1 MNYIHG
7 YFNYI
12 RLQFLSFMAENL
24 EVKSSFKV
32 YENINSLPPNYKKL
46 VEAAQSISDH
56 AYAPYS
62 KFNVGAAVL
71 TDEGQIITGSNQEN
85 AAYPSGLCAE
95 RVALFYTSANNH
107 NKHIQAIA
115 IVAKK
120 GDVWKAAMPCGA
132 CRQVIRE
139 YETKQEKPVKIIM
152 AYEDGKYILAEGA
165 EDLLPL
171 SFTKTDL

>member
-1 MNYIHG
+1 
-7 YFNYI
+7 
-12 RLQFLSFMAENL
+12 MAENL
-24 EVKSSFKV
+24 EVKSTFMV
-32 YENINSLPPNYKKL
+32 YDDINGLPLGYKEL
-46 VEAAQSISDH
+46 VEAAQKIADN

-62 KFNVGAAVL
+62 KFKVGAAVL
-71 TDEGQIITGSNQEN
+71 TDENQIITGSNQEN

-95 RVALFYTSANNH
+95 RVALFYTSANYH

-120 GDVWKAAMPCGA
+120 DNIWKVAMPCGA

-139 YETKQEKPVKIIM
+139 YETKQEQPVKIIM
-152 AYEDGKYILAEGA
+152 AYNDGKYIIANGA

>member
-12 RLQFLSFMAENL
+12 RLLFLLLMAQNL

-32 YENINSLPPNYKKL
+32 YESINSLSPNFKKL
-46 VEAAQSISDH
+46 VAAAMSISDH

-71 TDEGQIITGSNQEN
+71 TDEGQIIRGSNQEN

-107 NKHIQAIA
+107 TKHIQAIA

-139 YETKQEKPVKIIM
+139 YETKQQKPMKIIM
-152 AYEDGKYILAEGA
+152 AYGDGKYIVAEGA

-171 SFTKTDL
+171 SFTKKDL